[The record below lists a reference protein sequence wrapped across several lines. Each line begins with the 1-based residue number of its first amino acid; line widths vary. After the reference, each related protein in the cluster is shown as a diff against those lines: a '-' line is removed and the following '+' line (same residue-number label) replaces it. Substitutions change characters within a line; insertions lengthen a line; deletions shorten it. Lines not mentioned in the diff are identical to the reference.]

1 MFTPLSLSYAPCQLR
16 IMSEKIGVLFVCM
29 GNICRSPLAE
39 GVFREQ
45 VARAGLGDRFEI
57 DSAGIG
63 DWHAGELPDS
73 RTRAVAQSRGLELTS
88 RARQVVAEDLDRFH
102 FVIAM
107 DADNLRG
114 LARLRAELPAGVELR
129 RLLEF
134 DPSAEQLDVP
144 DPYYGGDDGFE
155 RVHDM
160 VERACAALLEHI
172 RRARL

>member
-1 MFTPLSLSYAPCQLR
+1 MKP
-16 IMSEKIGVLFVCM
+16 EIGVLFVCM

-39 GVFREQ
+39 GVFRDLVE
-45 VARAGLGDRFEI
+45 RAGLADRFEI

-73 RTRAVAQSRGLELTS
+73 RTRAVAQRRGLALTS
-88 RARQVVAEDLDRFH
+88 RARQVAMSDLDRFD

-107 DADNLRG
+107 DAENIRG
-114 LARLRAELPAGVELR
+114 LERLRAEASPRTEVR
-129 RLLEF
+129 RLREF
-134 DPSAEQLDVP
+134 DPDADSLDVP

-160 VERACAALLEHI
+160 VERACIGLLRHI
-172 RRARL
+172 RESRF